1 MILSIVVVVAV
12 DFHLLL
18 FIVLILREAEKSE
31 KTTHIHMNG
40 VYQKIIYSH
49 YDQFG
54 FEIEV
59 VYVINPK
66 FLEMIVLSNA
76 PVRLCVKSKSKFFF

>member
-1 MILSIVVVVAV
+1 MILSIVVVAV
-12 DFHLLL
+12 DFLLLL

-31 KTTHIHMNG
+31 KNDTHTHMNG
-40 VYQKIIYSH
+40 VYQTIIYSH

-59 VYVINPK
+59 VFV
-66 FLEMIVLSNA
+66 
-76 PVRLCVKSKSKFFF
+76 